1 TLTNAERFITPE
13 LKEKEAMILEAEEK
27 SVDLEYELFTEIR
40 EKLKNDITP
49 IQELAEVVSQLD
61 CLQSF
66 SQVSEEN
73 NYCRPNFIQKN
84 YVPNDIVL
92 DEDAFILLITGPN
105 MSGKSTYMRQ
115 LALTIIMGQIGCF
128 VPAEE
133 ANLMIVDQIFTR
145 IGAADDLVSGQSTF
159 MVEML

>member
-1 TLTNAERFITPE
+1 QRKIKVIQKKQEHKSIKYLNVVYNRVFGYYIEVRNPHKHLVQEDRYVRKQTLNNAERFITPE

-66 SQVSEEN
+66 SQVSE
-73 NYCRPNFIQKN
+73 
-84 YVPNDIVL
+84 
-92 DEDAFILLITGPN
+92 
-105 MSGKSTYMRQ
+105 
-115 LALTIIMGQIGCF
+115 
-128 VPAEE
+128 
-133 ANLMIVDQIFTR
+133 
-145 IGAADDLVSGQSTF
+145 
-159 MVEML
+159 